1 MLRSWTIP
9 LGIAY
14 AILTP
19 LVLVA
24 DLPDWSRVAFWGT
37 FVVILLPT
45 LILHFW
51 LVDRE
56 EKRRAAG
63 FDKRRHHTAR

>member
-24 DLPDWSRVAFWGT
+24 DFSDWSRAAFWGT
-37 FVVILLPT
+37 FVAILLPT

-63 FDKRRHHTAR
+63 LDKGRHRIVR